1 MSAMHADN
9 SIDLSR
15 VHGPITF
22 IGGGNMA
29 TAMIDGI
36 ESLDDA
42 PAVQVIDVAAEV
54 LSRHEAHGR
63 DATDDL
69 VDGLAISSVVF
80 LAVKP
85 QHLAAMR
92 EALAAAIRPGTLLIS
107 VLAGTRCAALES
119 FLPESVRVTRVMP
132 NTPMAVG
139 EGMCAVAAGARA
151 DEVDVEL
158 TAALCRPSAEVLVVP
173 ESRMDAI
180 TAVSGSGP
188 AYFFRFCE
196 VLMTAAQDELDF
208 SEAEARLL
216 VCQTAKGASEYLA
229 ATEGFPA
236 GKLRR
241 QVTSK
246 GGTTAAALSVFDEG
260 GLEQMA
266 RDALNAAVNRAS
278 ELAAMTGGADLSPA
292 PVGTAG
298 ARSPQPPNARSSATA
313 PRPETRG

>member
-1 MSAMHADN
+1 MQEDS

-15 VHGPITF
+15 VRGPITF

-36 ESLDDA
+36 ESLDRA
-42 PAVQVIDVAAEV
+42 PAVQVIDVSSEV
-54 LSRHEAHGR
+54 LARHDERGR
-63 DATDDL
+63 QVTDEL
-69 VDGLAISSVVF
+69 VDGLARTSVVF

-85 QHLAAMR
+85 QHLASMR
-92 EALAAAIRPGTLLIS
+92 EELAAALRPGTLLIS
-107 VLAGTRCAALES
+107 VLAGTPCAALES
-119 FLPESVRVTRVMP
+119 FLPESVRITRVMP

-151 DEVDVEL
+151 DEADVEL

-196 VLMTAAQDELDF
+196 VLMNAARDELDF

-278 ELAAMTGGADLSPA
+278 ELAAMTGGDGLAPA
-292 PVGTAG
+292 P
-298 ARSPQPPNARSSATA
+298 ARPLPTRSRERASVPVPQP
-313 PRPETRG
+313 ETQR

>member
-1 MSAMHADN
+1 MIDMQDS
-9 SIDLSR
+9 SPLDLSSLD
-15 VHGPITF
+15 GPVTF

-29 TAMIDGI
+29 TAMIEGI
-36 ESLDDA
+36 ETLDDA
-42 PAVQVIDVAAEV
+42 PAVQVIDLSTEV
-54 LSRHEAHGR
+54 LDRHEDQGR
-63 DATDDL
+63 EVTDDL
-69 VDGLAISSVVF
+69 AEGLGRTSVVF

-85 QHLAAMR
+85 QHLADLR
-92 EALAAAIRPGTLLIS
+92 ESLAAAIRPGTLLIS
-107 VLAGTRCAALES
+107 VLAGTPCAALEA
-119 FLPESVRVTRVMP
+119 FLPETVRVARVMP

-139 EGMCAVAAGARA
+139 EGMAAVAAGTRA
-151 DEVDVEL
+151 TDGDVEL
-158 TAALCRPSAEVLVVP
+158 AAALCRPSAEVLIVP

-196 VLMTAAQDELDF
+196 VLMNAARDELDF

-216 VCQTAKGASEYLA
+216 VCQTAKGACEYLA

-260 GLEQMA
+260 GLDQLA
-266 RDALNAAVNRAS
+266 RDALNAAVDRAA
-278 ELAAMTGGADLSPA
+278 ELAALTGGSGLEPA
-292 PVGTAG
+292 TPRPRAKAMAG
-298 ARSPQPPNARSSATA
+298 ASPSADRQANAGR
-313 PRPETRG
+313 